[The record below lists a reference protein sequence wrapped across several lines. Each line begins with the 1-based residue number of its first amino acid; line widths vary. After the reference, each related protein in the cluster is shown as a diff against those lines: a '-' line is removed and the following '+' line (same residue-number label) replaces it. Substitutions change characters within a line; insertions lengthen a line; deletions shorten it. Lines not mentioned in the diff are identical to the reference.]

1 MLTLVPLARTRSK
14 ISGKFRSSQINS
26 RGLSVKKDS
35 LYIGKIH
42 PLLESSTTTTRGTQ
56 KEDLKVIWLSK
67 WSFFF
72 LVTFWLPIF
81 ASGEYKE
88 VQLLKGVLWYV
99 LPISDSCWDHRSNE
113 SNCCTMYIGSF
124 AVACGINVNVIML
137 SIKRSAVSIFFLGI
151 VRTKIF
157 GRGYQL

>member
-42 PLLESSTTTTRGTQ
+42 PLLESSSTTTRGTQ

-67 WSFFF
+67 WSFFSSSPSGGF
-72 LVTFWLPIF
+72 PSLPQGNTRKYNF
-81 ASGEYKE
+81 
-88 VQLLKGVLWYV
+88 
-99 LPISDSCWDHRSNE
+99 
-113 SNCCTMYIGSF
+113 
-124 AVACGINVNVIML
+124 
-137 SIKRSAVSIFFLGI
+137 
-151 VRTKIF
+151 
-157 GRGYQL
+157 

>member
-14 ISGKFRSSQINS
+14 ISAGEFRSSQINS

-42 PLLESSTTTTRGTQ
+42 PLLESSTTTRGTQ

-99 LPISDSCWDHRSNE
+99 LPISDSCLKYVE
-113 SNCCTMYIGSF
+113 M
-124 AVACGINVNVIML
+124 
-137 SIKRSAVSIFFLGI
+137 
-151 VRTKIF
+151 
-157 GRGYQL
+157 